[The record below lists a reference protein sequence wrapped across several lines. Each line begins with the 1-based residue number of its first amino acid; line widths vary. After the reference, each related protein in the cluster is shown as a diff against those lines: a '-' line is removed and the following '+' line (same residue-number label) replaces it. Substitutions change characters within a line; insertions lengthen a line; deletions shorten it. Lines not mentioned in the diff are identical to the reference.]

1 MNDGNLLNTLSS
13 ETESETRTDEN
24 VSIASESSVP
34 EVALEFQRKKI
45 ERLNEEI
52 EDLKLDRKQRKIFSF
67 CIFGFMCMYMAAS
80 IVIVFLCGFGCMN
93 LEMSVLITLLT
104 TTLANVIGVFNF
116 VAKYLF
122 HRECKLE

>member
-1 MNDGNLLNTLSS
+1 MNDGNILNTLSS

-24 VSIASESSVP
+24 VSITSDSTVP
-34 EVALEFQRKKI
+34 EVALQFQRKKI

-52 EDLKLDRKQRKIFSF
+52 EDLKQDRKQRKIFSY

-80 IVIVFLCGFGCMN
+80 IVIVFLCGLGIMN
-93 LEMSVLITLLT
+93 LDVSVLITLLT

-122 HRECKLE
+122 HR

>member
-52 EDLKLDRKQRKIFSF
+52 EDLKQDRKQRKIFSY

-80 IVIVFLCGFGCMN
+80 IVIVFLCGLGIMN
-93 LEMSVLITLLT
+93 LDVSVLITLLT

-122 HRECKLE
+122 HR

>member
-1 MNDGNLLNTLSS
+1 MNDGNILNTLSS

-24 VSIASESSVP
+24 VSITSDSTVP
-34 EVALEFQRKKI
+34 EVALQFQRKKI

-52 EDLKLDRKQRKIFSF
+52 EDLKQDRKQRKIFSY
-67 CIFGFMCMYMAAS
+67 CIFGFMCLYMASS
-80 IVIVFLCGFGCMN
+80 IVIVFLCGLGIMN
-93 LEMSVLITLLT
+93 LDVSVLITLLT

-122 HRECKLE
+122 HR